1 MVRLGDLDLNP
12 NVNDGAEP
20 IEILIDSIIIH
31 ERYLHG
37 RKIINN
43 IALLKLK
50 DSVTFNG

>member
-12 NVNDGAEP
+12 NVNDGAKP
-20 IEILIDSIIIH
+20 LDILIDSYIIH

-37 RKIINN
+37 RKLINN

-50 DSVTFNG
+50 ERVTFNG